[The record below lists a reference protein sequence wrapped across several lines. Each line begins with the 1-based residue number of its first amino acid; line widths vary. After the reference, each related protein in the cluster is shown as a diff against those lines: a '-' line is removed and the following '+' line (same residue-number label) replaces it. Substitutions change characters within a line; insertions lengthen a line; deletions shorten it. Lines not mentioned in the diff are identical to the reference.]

1 MVWIG
6 GVALCGV
13 LGTWAGVDL
22 LAVAWIS
29 EEALS
34 GASWAWT
41 GVSDEVDEHILLL
54 CLAVVWISS
63 IALKGTSWTWA
74 GLLWSHEAES
84 WISLVATGIVQWART
99 LVIKVHE
106 IILDAVLWVSGVAE
120 IVTLWTWALLDMAV
134 IWVGVHA
141 VEVSG
146 RTWASVFVKV
156 HQDHHWLMV
165 LSLAETTAAVV
176 ARTSL
181 ENICFF

>member
-6 GVALCGV
+6 GVSLCGV

-41 GVSDEVDEHILLL
+41 SISDEVDEHVLLL
-54 CLAVVWISS
+54 YLAVVWVSG

-99 LVIKVHE
+99 LVV
-106 IILDAVLWVSGVAE
+106 
-120 IVTLWTWALLDMAV
+120 
-134 IWVGVHA
+134 
-141 VEVSG
+141 
-146 RTWASVFVKV
+146 
-156 HQDHHWLMV
+156 
-165 LSLAETTAAVV
+165 
-176 ARTSL
+176 
-181 ENICFF
+181 